1 MISSVN
7 RGSEGMVSRLQPR
20 VEVPPD
26 TSGRPRH
33 VVALAA
39 SAGGLAALSR
49 ILSALPAGFPAPL
62 LVVQHVD
69 PNHRSW
75 MADILGRRTGLRVA
89 QARAGEPLA
98 AGTVLI
104 APPDHHLLVGP
115 DGVLALADTD
125 RVQFSRPSA
134 DVLFASLAE
143 SWGAGAIAVVL
154 SGRGLDGADGVRAVK
169 RRGGTVIVQDEASAE
184 YAGMPSAAILT
195 GVADQVLPLDGI
207 AAALIELTGGRP
219 R

>member
-1 MISSVN
+1 MSRGLEGRVPLPQSRGEISPSAA
-7 RGSEGMVSRLQPR
+7 
-20 VEVPPD
+20 
-26 TSGRPRH
+26 GRPRH

-62 LVVQHVD
+62 LVVQHLD
-69 PNHRSW
+69 PRHRSW
-75 MADILGRRTGLRVA
+75 LAEILGPRTGLRVA

-98 AGTVLI
+98 AGTVLV
-104 APPDHHLLVGP
+104 APPDHHLLVGA

-125 RVQFSRPSA
+125 RVRFSRPSA

-143 SWGAGAIAVVL
+143 SWGPGAIAVVL

-169 RRGGTVIVQDEASAE
+169 RRGGTVIVQGDASAE

-195 GVADQVLPLDGI
+195 GAADQILPLDRI
-207 AAALIELTGGRP
+207 AAALVELTGGRP
-219 R
+219 I